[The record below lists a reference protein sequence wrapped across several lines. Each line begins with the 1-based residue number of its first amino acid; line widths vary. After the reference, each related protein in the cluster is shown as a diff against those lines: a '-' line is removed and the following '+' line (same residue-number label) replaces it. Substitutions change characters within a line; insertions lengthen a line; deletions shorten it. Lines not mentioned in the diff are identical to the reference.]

1 MIVIAIVIVIA
12 NVNKTEII
20 IVILSGIVIESYE
33 SNLSV
38 CVLNSQ
44 FSDWKFKT

>member
-1 MIVIAIVIVIA
+1 MIVIAIVIV
-12 NVNKTEII
+12 II